1 MAPPSEATPSNT
13 ILDGSDPAENRKAGL
28 DLRSWHLLYQ
38 RKPAKPHA
46 PLSEA
51 ALYDYA
57 IKALGR
63 RMRTEAE
70 LRRLMHSR
78 VEPGDRGEAIVSTV
92 VARLKAQRYLD
103 DQSYAETYARLRQQN
118 EKLGARRVRQSLS
131 QKGVPAQI
139 ANEAVDA
146 RYGNANEEALARQH
160 LERKRIR
167 KPENEKETARVM
179 RRLVSAGFSTGV
191 IYKILRKWDV
201 SDESLA
207 ALDNLADEPAED

>member
-1 MAPPSEATPSNT
+1 MPFH
-13 ILDGSDPAENRKAGL
+13 RKSAK
-28 DLRSWHLLYQ
+28 Q
-38 RKPAKPHA
+38 RA

-70 LRRLMHSR
+70 LRRLMQSR
-78 VEPGDRGEAIVSTV
+78 VEPGDRGEAIVAAV
-92 VARLKAQRYLD
+92 AARLKEQRYLD
-103 DQSYAETYARLRQQN
+103 DQSFAETYARLRQQN

-131 QKGVPAQI
+131 QKGVATQI

-146 RYGNANEEALARQH
+146 RYADTNEEVLARQH

-167 KPENEKETARVM
+167 KPESERETARVM
-179 RRLVSAGFSTGV
+179 RRLVAAGFSTGV
-191 IYKILRKWDV
+191 IYKILRQWDV
-201 SDESLA
+201 PDESLA
-207 ALDNLADEPAED
+207 ALDTIAEDAADE